1 MTVTRMIAVAMVV
14 GGMGAGLSVQAQE
27 KPEGPGAAPRGP
39 RPNMPMNLEGTM
51 KDMGRNFKMLKT
63 NAADPEKRE
72 DSLRSVE
79 MMERDAAI
87 AKLNLPPMV
96 QHLSGEQKAAKADEY
111 RADITELQKAL
122 LSLEDAINTKNAE
135 DVKKGLDALE
145 AIMNKG
151 HAEFI
156 PKRQGRE

>member
-1 MTVTRMIAVAMVV
+1 MIAVAMVV
-14 GGMGAGLSVQAQE
+14 GGMGAGLSVQAQD
-27 KPEGPGAAPRGP
+27 KPGGPGSARGP
-39 RPNMPMNLEGTM
+39 RPNVPMNLEGAM
-51 KDMGRNFKMLKT
+51 GDMGRNFKALKN

-72 DSLRSVE
+72 DSLRNVE

-96 QHLSGEQKAAKADEY
+96 LHLSGEEKAAKADEY

-135 DVKKGLDALE
+135 DVKKGLDSLE

-151 HAEFI
+151 HATFI
-156 PKRQGRE
+156 PKRKGRD